1 MSEFDLNKVLKIVD
15 NDKGMAVTLTEMF
28 VEQSKEDFAILMNAK
43 NNEDLVTIGKIAHK
57 MKSSVATLGMTDT
70 AEHLKKIEFAVKS
83 GKSISEIENDIQ
95 LASTM
100 LEEIYIDIQNTI

>member
-15 NDKGMAVTLTEMF
+15 NDKQLAVSLTKMF
-28 VEQSKEDFAILMNAK
+28 VEQSREDFAILINAK
-43 NNEDLVTIGKIAHK
+43 NNEDHETIGKIAHK

-70 AEHLKKIEFAVKS
+70 ADYLKKIEFAVKS
-83 GKSISEIENDIQ
+83 GKSIPEMENDIQ